1 MRLGNLLKR
10 FFSFFM
16 AFIIMSMMIT
26 YFPIMH
32 INAVSATAFQQS
44 DSRWGNHEFNKRKPG
59 NPSVAVETGNT
70 ISQAGCSLLSVV
82 NSVYYKTNI
91 FLDPC
96 HLADFAKENG
106 YRVAGTDGVTL
117 GFFKAYCNE
126 FGANNGFYYAG
137 STTSASTALQHIRS
151 GGTACFNIP
160 GHWIAV
166 VEYDSSKDKY
176 LILDS
181 AAGSSRTSTLTWEA
195 KGVAWVSSS
204 VLCSSSH
211 KYGLKYS
218 AQLISYTNIL
228 PNDDELG
235 IPYPRPSGTPY
246 LKTGSMGSGVRWLQT
261 ALNNLMNA
269 GLSVDG
275 QFGIGTKNAV
285 IKFQEQYG
293 LEADGVVGPS
303 TINKLVECLKNKLT
317 PIPAT
322 PVAVVENVSPGTAT
336 FSWNAVEGATSYK
349 ITFRKSGDEYA
360 VEAENYTGT
369 SWTKTGLQPNT
380 KYWFR
385 VYAVNGSGSSPHSE
399 SISATTEAALDV
411 GSDFTAMILN
421 VNSKYLL
428 TDEDYNAFFTKPT
441 DTTNQFWYFSRN
453 SNGSY
458 TIETNSRKY
467 ALDVSG
473 GNTADG
479 TNIQLYE
486 KNGTLSQQW
495 FLCQAENG
503 LYFKSALG
511 NYALDMSGT
520 SLGANAHLWQFN
532 GTAAQIFDFYRIDL
546 DGNSPVD
553 LGDNFYAKI
562 ENTAT
567 GKMLANSGNNVAG
580 ADAEDAKNQLWHFIR
595 KSNGSYE
602 IISYSDDKSIDVSN
616 YGTANGT
623 NIGTSAQADNIAQR
637 FFLYKIDGGI
647 YIKTAC
653 SNNVFNM
660 DLNTLN
666 VAAWNYVNGVN
677 PERFQIHKIESSVS
691 KIVIATPAKK
701 TEYKVGESLDTTGLT
716 LKVTYNTGDTK
727 TVSSGFTAKYDFS
740 EAGDKTVTITYDGKS
755 TTYNATVNYSAFII
769 TFDAGDGVCEVA
781 NKKVKYESA
790 YGVLPTAEKAGYTF
804 DGWVMADGT
813 VIDSTNIV
821 MITEN
826 TTVYATYS
834 NASYIIT
841 FDAVYGT
848 CDVENKKVKYGS
860 AYGVLPDAERE
871 GYIFHGWCLQG
882 GTEISSTDIVTLT
895 ADTTVYALWEEE
907 IITGD
912 VNADGTFT
920 AADAVM
926 LQKWLLNAG
935 GINNWYAGD
944 LCEDE
949 VLNVFDLCVM
959 KQLLS
964 QN

>member
-1 MRLGNLLKR
+1 MKMGIQLKR
-10 FFSFFM
+10 FV
-16 AFIIMSMMIT
+16 AFIMSFTIVFIT
-26 YFPIMH
+26 DLYVPNVTVDASTNISHYDWKQYSYPWGEYTFGSSNYTMASQGC
-32 INAVSATAFQQS
+32 AVTSVAILVAHSGVKNESNF
-44 DSRWGNHEFNKRKPG
+44 DPG
-59 NPSVAVETGNT
+59 NFVKWLN
-70 ISQAGCSLLSVV
+70 
-82 NSVYYKTNI
+82 N
-91 FLDPC
+91 
-96 HLADFAKENG
+96 
-106 YRVAGTDGVTL
+106 
-117 GFFKAYCNE
+117 
-126 FGANNGFYYAG
+126 NNGFAGNSIYWGAVTRMISSFQFVSSKNVSGNNSQKLKQLKSWYDQGYYMVV
-137 STTSASTALQHIRS
+137 SVTSKVTGKADGHWVAIRS
-151 GGTACFNIP
+151 VTDSHATIMDPGGNYTDLFSYSGINC
-160 GHWIAV
+160 V
-166 VEYDSSKDKY
+166 R
-176 LILDS
+176 L
-181 AAGSSRTSTLTWEA
+181 
-195 KGVAWVSSS
+195 
-204 VLCSSSH
+204 
-211 KYGLKYS
+211 YS
-218 AQLISYTNIL
+218 APTPANKIESQEIFK
-228 PNDDELG
+228 NDDELG
-235 IPYPRPSGTPY
+235 IPYPRPSGNPY
-246 LKTGSMGSGVRWLQT
+246 LKTGSTGSYVSWLQT

-275 QFGIGTKNAV
+275 QFGTGTKNAV
-285 IKFQEQYG
+285 IKFQKQYG
-293 LEADGVVGPS
+293 LEADGVAGPS
-303 TINKLVECLKNKLT
+303 TINKLVECLKNKLM
-317 PIPAT
+317 PIPAK
-322 PVAVVENVSPGTAT
+322 PVAVVDNVSPGTAT

-349 ITFRKSGDEYA
+349 VTFRKSGDEYA

-385 VYAVNGSGSSPHSE
+385 VYAVNSSGSSPHSE

-411 GSDFTAMILN
+411 GSDFKAMILN

-458 TIETNSRKY
+458 TIETPSRKF
-467 ALDVSG
+467 ALDVS
-473 GNTADG
+473 NADTWNG
-479 TNIQLYE
+479 TNVQLYK
-486 KNGTLSQQW
+486 KNGTLAQQW
-495 FLCQAENG
+495 FLCQAKNG
-503 LYFKSALG
+503 IYFKSALG

-520 SLGANAHLWQFN
+520 SLEANAHLWQFN

-580 ADAEDAKNQLWHFIR
+580 ANAADAKNQLWHFIR

-637 FFLYKIDGGI
+637 FFLYKIDGDI

-691 KIVIATPAKK
+691 KIVIATPAEK

-740 EAGDKTVTITYDGKS
+740 EAGDKTVIITYDGKS
-755 TTYNATVNYSAFII
+755 TTYNVTVNYSAFII

-813 VIDSTNIV
+813 VIDSTSIV

-860 AYGVLPDAERE
+860 TYGVLPYAERE
-871 GYIFHGWCLQG
+871 GYIFHGWCLQD

-907 IITGD
+907 IIAGD

-920 AADAVM
+920 VADAVM

-935 GINNWYAGD
+935 EINNWYAGD

-949 VLNVFDLCVM
+949 VLNVFDLCIM
-959 KQLLS
+959 KQMLLS

>member
-1 MRLGNLLKR
+1 MRTSNIFSRL
-10 FFSFFM
+10 FSF
-16 AFIIMSMMIT
+16 ALTVIMMCSFAIELSPMKVNAEQDRT
-26 YFPIMH
+26 SYFSK
-32 INAVSATAFQQS
+32 NFTLGS
-44 DSRWGNHEFNKRKPG
+44 DSAENMVNIAYAQIGKTGSQLNYTENWCANFVSDCAKLAGLSDIIPRHAQCDSLAKNITDAGGRILKDGEKAEPGDIVFYDSNANNSANH
-59 NPSVAVETGNT
+59 VEIVYSGTGE
-70 ISQAGCSLLSVV
+70 SLLSIGG
-82 NSVYYKTNI
+82 NT
-91 FLDPC
+91 
-96 HLADFAKENG
+96 
-106 YRVAGTDGVTL
+106 
-117 GFFKAYCNE
+117 
-126 FGANNGFYYAG
+126 G
-137 STTSASTALQHIRS
+137 SEYVSS
-151 GGTACFNIP
+151 
-160 GHWIAV
+160 AV
-166 VEYDSSKDKY
+166 VCKPRNHPYP
-176 LILDS
+176 ILWII
-181 AAGSSRTSTLTWEA
+181 RPNYER
-195 KGVAWVSSS
+195 KG
-204 VLCSSSH
+204 
-211 KYGLKYS
+211 
-218 AQLISYTNIL
+218 
-228 PNDDELG
+228 DDELG

-246 LKTGSMGSGVRWLQT
+246 LKTGSTGSGVRWLQT

-275 QFGIGTKNAV
+275 QFGTGTKNAV

-293 LEADGVVGPS
+293 LEADGVAGPS

-317 PIPAT
+317 PIPAK
-322 PVAVVENVSPGTAT
+322 PVAVVDNVSPGTAT

-360 VEAENYTGT
+360 VEAENYAGT
-369 SWTKTGLQPNT
+369 SWTKTGLRPNT
-380 KYWFR
+380 QYYFR
-385 VYAVNGSGSSPHSE
+385 VYAVNSSGTSPRSE
-399 SISATTEAALDV
+399 TVGAKTEAALDV
-411 GSDFTAMILN
+411 GSDFKAMILN
-421 VNSKYLL
+421 VDSKYLL

-486 KNGTLSQQW
+486 KNDTLSQQW

-503 LYFKSALG
+503 MYFKSALG

-562 ENTAT
+562 ENKAT

-580 ADAEDAKNQLWHFIR
+580 ANVADAKNQLWHFIR

-637 FFLYKIDGGI
+637 FFLYKIDGDI

-666 VAAWNYVNGVN
+666 VAAWNYVNGAD

-691 KIVIATPAKK
+691 KITIATPAEK

-740 EAGDKTVTITYDGKS
+740 AAGDKTVTITYDGKS
-755 TTYNATVNYSAFII
+755 TTYNVTVNYSAFII

-804 DGWVMADGT
+804 DGWTMADGT
-813 VIDSTNIV
+813 VIDSTSIV
-821 MITEN
+821 TITEN
-826 TTVYATYS
+826 TTVYATWS

-841 FDAVYGT
+841 FDAVCGT

-871 GYIFHGWCLQG
+871 GYIFHGWCLQN

-907 IITGD
+907 IIAGD

-920 AADAVM
+920 VADAVM
-926 LQKWLLNAG
+926 LQKWLLAVPDTMLLRWRNAD
-935 GINNWYAGD
+935 IN
-944 LCEDE
+944 EDGK
-949 VLNVFDLCVM
+949 LDAFDLCLM
-959 KQLLS
+959 KRLLTK
-964 QN
+964 N

>member
-1 MRLGNLLKR
+1 MRMSDLLKR
-10 FFSFFM
+10 LFTFV
-16 AFIIMSMMIT
+16 ITLTMIT
-26 YFPIMH
+26 SFIVEFSPMKVNAEQDRTSYFSK
-32 INAVSATAFQQS
+32 NYTLGS
-44 DSRWGNHEFNKRKPG
+44 DSAENMVNIAYAQIGKTGSQLNYTENWCANFVSDCAKLAGLSDIIPRHAECDSLAKNITDAGGRILEEGEKAEPGDIVFYDSNANISANH
-59 NPSVAVETGNT
+59 VEIVYSGTGE
-70 ISQAGCSLLSVV
+70 SLLSIGG
-82 NSVYYKTNI
+82 NT
-91 FLDPC
+91 
-96 HLADFAKENG
+96 
-106 YRVAGTDGVTL
+106 
-117 GFFKAYCNE
+117 
-126 FGANNGFYYAG
+126 G
-137 STTSASTALQHIRS
+137 SEYVSS
-151 GGTACFNIP
+151 
-160 GHWIAV
+160 AV
-166 VEYDSSKDKY
+166 VCKPRNHPYP
-176 LILDS
+176 ILWVI
-181 AAGSSRTSTLTWEA
+181 RPNYER
-195 KGVAWVSSS
+195 KG
-204 VLCSSSH
+204 
-211 KYGLKYS
+211 
-218 AQLISYTNIL
+218 
-228 PNDDELG
+228 DDELG

-246 LKTGSMGSGVRWLQT
+246 LKTGSIGSGVRWLQT

-275 QFGIGTKNAV
+275 QFGTGTKNAV
-285 IKFQEQYG
+285 IKFQKQYG
-293 LEADGVVGPS
+293 LEADGVAGPS
-303 TINKLVECLKNKLT
+303 TINKLVECLKNKLM
-317 PIPAT
+317 PIPAK
-322 PVAVVENVSPGTAT
+322 PVAVVDNVSPGTAT

-360 VEAENYTGT
+360 VETENYTGT

-385 VYAVNGSGSSPHSE
+385 VYAVNSSGSSPHSE

-411 GSDFTAMILN
+411 GSDFKAMILN

-458 TIETNSRKY
+458 TIETPSRKF
-467 ALDVSG
+467 ALDVS
-473 GNTADG
+473 NADTWNG
-479 TNIQLYE
+479 TNVQLYK
-486 KNGTLSQQW
+486 KNGTLAQQW

-503 LYFKSALG
+503 VYFKSALG

-532 GTAAQIFDFYRIDL
+532 GTAAQILDFYRIDL

-580 ADAEDAKNQLWHFIR
+580 ANAADAKNQLWHFIR

-623 NIGTSAQADNIAQR
+623 NIGTSSQADNIAQR
-637 FFLYKIDGGI
+637 FFLYKIDGDI

-691 KIVIATPAKK
+691 KIVIATPAEK

-813 VIDSTNIV
+813 VIDSTSIV

-949 VLNVFDLCVM
+949 VLNVFDLCIM
-959 KQLLS
+959 KQMLLS